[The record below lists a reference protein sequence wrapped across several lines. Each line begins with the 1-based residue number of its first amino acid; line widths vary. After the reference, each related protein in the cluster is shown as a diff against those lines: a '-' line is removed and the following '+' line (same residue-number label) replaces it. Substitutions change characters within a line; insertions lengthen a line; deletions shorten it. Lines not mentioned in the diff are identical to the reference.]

1 MTIQDLK
8 NRKSYIIAKI
18 TKVAGEENLKSYMNL
33 MLWIV
38 ENENFNGNAFD
49 LFNNVH
55 FQLRARA
62 KRSGHKL
69 AEFAGNNENKTFNQ
83 LTKEYQYN

>member
-1 MTIQDLK
+1 MKTQDLK
-8 NRKSYIIAKI
+8 NRKNYIVAKI

-38 ENENFNGNAFD
+38 ENDNFNGTILD
-49 LFNNVH
+49 LFNDVH

-62 KRSGHKL
+62 KKSGHKL
-69 AEFAGNNENKTFNQ
+69 AEFAGNNENRTFNQ

>member
-18 TKVAGEENLKSYMNL
+18 TKVAGEENVKSYMNL

-38 ENENFNGNAFD
+38 ENDNFEGNAFD
-49 LFNNVH
+49 LFNDVH
-55 FQLRARA
+55 FQLRTRA

-69 AEFAGNNENKTFNQ
+69 AEFAGNNENRTFNQ
-83 LTKEYQYN
+83 LTKTWVKH